1 LLKLGAATLSTKT
14 KAEEMK
20 SVKVNTV
27 VKLYTLILLAEGDRH
42 GYELMKTLEDLLGAP
57 VGPSQV
63 YPFLRKLES
72 LGLLVSK
79 RVGSREKKVYSLT
92 PEGRE
97 FVKELL
103 QKSLTVL
110 QAAVKVIGR
119 EKVCLP

>member
-1 LLKLGAATLSTKT
+1 LSTKS

-27 VKLYTLILLAEGDRH
+27 VKLYTLILLAESDRH

-79 RVGSREKKVYSLT
+79 KMGSREKKVYSLT